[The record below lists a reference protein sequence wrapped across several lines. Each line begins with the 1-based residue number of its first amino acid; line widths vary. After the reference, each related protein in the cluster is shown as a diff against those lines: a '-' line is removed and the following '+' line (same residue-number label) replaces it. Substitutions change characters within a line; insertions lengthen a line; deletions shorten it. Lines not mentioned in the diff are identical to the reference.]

1 MTSSLEWLTFSGLR
15 RDRDRDWFRMS
26 DLVDATGGRMTRYE
40 IRDAIKRSGL
50 PMPTV
55 KRYGHWHYTSEH
67 MEAVRAYAAR
77 QGFSVTKE
85 KSDA

>member
-1 MTSSLEWLTFSGLR
+1 MSSSLEHLTFGGLR
-15 RDRDRDWFRMS
+15 RDRERDWFRMS

-40 IRDAIKRSGL
+40 IRHAITRAGL

-55 KRYGHWHYTSEH
+55 KRYGHWHYTAEH

-77 QGFSVTKE
+77 EGLIQTTE
-85 KSDA
+85 KDHA